1 MAYKFKRWKIKW
13 NQKDRK
19 FKKIKRDRTR
29 SRKAHLRWVRNKGK
43 MRQALR
49 KSRIKAKKTRRI
61 NKSKGIYR
69 KLKIARKR
77 WKNILKSDRSL
88 DMFMNGLLLS
98 EEEIYE
104 KYEPP
109 EVELDVADIHAIKIE
124 LKKIRDDIELEDRDD
139 KKVFNDWM
147 DSAIEILEELESEDD
162 EISRSH
168 EDFLEEVIAFIEQY
182 AEEIGIMDDENEMEE
197 E

>member
-1 MAYKFKRWKIKW
+1 MSYRFRRWRIKW
-13 NQKDRK
+13 NQKERK

-29 SRKAHLRWVRNKGK
+29 SRKARLRWKRNRGK
-43 MRQALR
+43 MVQALR

-69 KLKIARKR
+69 KLKVARSR

-88 DMFMNGLLLS
+88 DMFMSGLLLT
-98 EEEIYE
+98 EDEIME

-109 EVELDVADIHAIKIE
+109 EIELDVEDVHQIKIE
-124 LKKIRDDIELEDRDD
+124 LKKIRDDIELEGRED
-139 KKVFNDWM
+139 KKTFNDWM
-147 DSAIEILEELESEDD
+147 DSALDILDELENEDED
-162 EISRSH
+162 ITSDSK
-168 EDFLEEVIAFIEQY
+168 DFLEEVVAFIEQY
-182 AEEIGIMDDENEMEE
+182 AEEVGIMDEE

>member
-1 MAYKFKRWKIKW
+1 MSYKFKRWRIRW
-13 NQKDRK
+13 NQKERK
-19 FKKIKRDRTR
+19 FKKIKRDRGR
-29 SRKAHLRWVRNKGK
+29 SRKAHIRWKRNRGK

-49 KSRIKAKKTRRI
+49 KSRIKSKKTRRL

-69 KLKIARKR
+69 KLKVARKR

-98 EEEIYE
+98 EDEIME

-109 EVELDVADIHAIKIE
+109 EIELDISDVLQIKIE
-124 LKKIRDDIELEDRDD
+124 LRKIRDDIELEDRED
-139 KKVFNDWM
+139 KKIFNDWM
-147 DSAIEILEELESEDD
+147 DSTLEILDELIAEDD
-162 EISRSH
+162 DISRDH

-182 AEEIGIMDDENEMEE
+182 AEEVGIMDDEEE
-197 E
+197 